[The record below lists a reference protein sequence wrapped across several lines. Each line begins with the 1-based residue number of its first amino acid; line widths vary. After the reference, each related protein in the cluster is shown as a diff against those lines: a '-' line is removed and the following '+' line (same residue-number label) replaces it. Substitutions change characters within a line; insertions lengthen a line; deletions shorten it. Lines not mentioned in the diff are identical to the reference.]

1 MSYQR
6 VTFEIADGIGHFE
19 LNWPERSNALDDIA
33 ASEILQVA
41 EACTESGDA
50 LRCLLISGAGP
61 RFSVGGD
68 ITGFGGVGDKLPE
81 RLRGD
86 ITAYH
91 GALELFTALTAPI
104 VAEVK
109 GAAAGGALGLV
120 YIADLA
126 YAAPG
131 TRFATGFIELG
142 LTGDG
147 AGTWFL
153 PRLIGVRRALEIYL
167 TNRVLDAEEARA
179 LGIITGVVEEA
190 KLREHCLTTA
200 RQMAKRPGAVVKS
213 VRKLI
218 FAGGNTPFEEH
229 LKSEMEAICKA
240 GESEF
245 AQAAIKALAERMRG

>member
-19 LNWPERSNALDDIA
+19 LNWPERSNALDDVA
-33 ASEILQVA
+33 AREIQQVA
-41 EACTESGDA
+41 EACTEAGDA

-86 ITAYH
+86 IIAYH
-91 GALELFTALTAPI
+91 RGLELFAALPAPI
-104 VAEVK
+104 IAEVK

-153 PRLIGVRRALEIYL
+153 PRLVGVRRALEIYL
-167 TNRVLDAEEARA
+167 TNRVLDAAEARD
-179 LGIITGVVEEA
+179 LGIITDVVEEA
-190 KLREHCLTTA
+190 KLPEHCLAMA

-229 LKSEMEAICKA
+229 LKSEMEAICEA

-245 AQAAIKALAERMRG
+245 AQTAIKALAERMRG